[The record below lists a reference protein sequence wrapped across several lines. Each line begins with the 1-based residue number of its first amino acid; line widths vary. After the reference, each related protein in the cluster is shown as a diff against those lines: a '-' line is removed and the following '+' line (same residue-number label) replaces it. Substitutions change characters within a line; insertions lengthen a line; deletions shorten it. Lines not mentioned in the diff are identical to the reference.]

1 MLARTEESGAGRLSR
16 RAERKLIDRAQTGD
30 QGAAR
35 QLIEAHKD
43 RLFAFVW
50 RIIRDHHDAEEICQD
65 AFMRAFSSLD
75 TFRPEYRF
83 STWLFTI
90 GYRLCLNWIR
100 RKHAVTG
107 ELDVSALRA
116 SDGDA
121 LENLAQSDDARR
133 LKNEIWNAVDQ
144 LSAPQRATVF
154 LYYREG
160 QSCQEISETMQIPV
174 ATVKSHLHRA
184 RARLRSLLS
193 NVADDWSRVRV
204 LREQVS

>member
-1 MLARTEESGAGRLSR
+1 MWTRKAEEGSERLSR
-16 RAERKLIDRAQTGD
+16 RAEKKLIDRVRAGD
-30 QGAAR
+30 QDAAR
-35 QLIEAHKD
+35 GLVDAHKD

-107 ELDVSALRA
+107 ELDVAVLQSSQA
-116 SDGDA
+116 DTV
-121 LENLAQSDDARR
+121 EELAQSEDARR
-133 LKNEIWNAVDQ
+133 LKDAIWDAVDQ
-144 LSAPQRATVF
+144 LSVPQRATVL

-160 QSCQEISETMQIPV
+160 QSCQDVAETMQIPV

-184 RARLRSLLS
+184 RASLRALLS
-193 NVADDWSRVRV
+193 HVADDWSKVSV
-204 LREQVS
+204 LRESAS